1 MTDLITAEE
10 AIAALKAEIL
20 DHGFH
25 EEGQLMRLTGIIAA
39 ELAAC
44 KEREAGLRNFVEDFA
59 AAKIDALRFPR
70 PLSPE
75 DELDPV
81 VEAEEVW
88 AWQADARAA
97 LVKPGTEGGE

>member
-1 MTDLITAEE
+1 MIF
-10 AIAALKAEIL
+10 II
-20 DHGFH
+20 GFAFIVVGWLMD
-25 EEGQLMRLTGIIAA
+25 EGWPG
-39 ELAAC
+39 
-44 KEREAGLRNFVEDFA
+44 
-59 AAKIDALRFPR
+59 R

-97 LVKPGTEGGE
+97 LAQPSTEGGE

>member
-1 MTDLITAEE
+1 MT
-10 AIAALKAEIL
+10 EI
-20 DHGFH
+20 
-25 EEGQLMRLTGIIAA
+25 ERLRA
-39 ELAAC
+39 ELTAANA
-44 KEREAGLRNFVEDFA
+44 REAGLRNFVEDFA

-97 LVKPGTEGGE
+97 LAQPSTEAGND